1 MSTKNV
7 LSRNKFRQEITERTE
22 MITKR
27 GISSHTS
34 GQFLISCQGNIVLPK
49 SIALSFSDV
58 KQGVLSFT
66 KIGKEKRLSNFVTVD
81 GISRIFGTSITVR
94 DLPAPPVNEK

>member
-1 MSTKNV
+1 
-7 LSRNKFRQEITERTE
+7 

-81 GISRIFGTSITVR
+81 GISRIFGTSITLR